1 MQRLASLLIL
11 LALVPLPPLRAET
24 GTGKAPSLLYPAP
37 SAYFLLPLPGD
48 YASMRYT
55 PGSLDRAANLQRRL
69 ELASRTFERAV
80 KRELELTVYLLSR
93 EEWGQS
99 QFDVEYGL
107 PVRVGRHSL
116 AVPAFGDPGTVRL
129 WSGLLAGALPQ
140 VTGQP
145 MRGTPQEAATMIL
158 ADLFCQLLTAEILV
172 DDIGI
177 AGDAYW
183 VRGLMTHLASA
194 DASRRHEPRRLE
206 DLDAMYGR
214 LAVSNRSRPF
224 AARDYGP
231 ELDLNDWLWF
241 QASLHRGARILL
253 TKEGKGALKKMK
265 KMAKRDGGTLRGE
278 TLLRK
283 YDPLEEWYRETF
295 SGVSFR

>member
-1 MQRLASLLIL
+1 MQRLSFLLVFLALLPASL
-11 LALVPLPPLRAET
+11 AGAEL
-24 GTGKAPSLLYPAP
+24 GTMKAPSLLYPEP
-37 SAYFLLPLPGD
+37 NSFFLLALQGD
-48 YASMRYT
+48 YATIRYT
-55 PGSLDRAANLQRRL
+55 PGSLDRAANLQTRL
-69 ELASRTFERAV
+69 ELASRTFDRAV
-80 KRELELTVYLLSR
+80 KRELELTVYMLSR
-93 EEWGQS
+93 EEWVNS
-99 QFDVEYGL
+99 RYDIEYGL
-107 PVRVGRHSL
+107 PLRVGRHSL
-116 AVPAFGDPGTVRL
+116 AVPAFGDPGTVQL
-129 WSGLLAGALPQ
+129 WSGMLAGSLPQ
-140 VTGQP
+140 VKGLP
-145 MRGTPQEAATMIL
+145 LRGTAHEAATMIL

-183 VRGLMTHLASA
+183 VRGLMTHLASV
-194 DASRRHEPRRLE
+194 DASRRHDPRRLE

-214 LAVSNRSRPF
+214 LASSHQGRPL

-231 ELDLNDWLWF
+231 ELTLDDWLWF

-253 TKEGKGALKKMK
+253 QEEGKGALKKMK
-265 KMAKRDGGTLRGE
+265 KITKHDGGVLRGE